1 MFDAVQMPE
10 QLSARIHQDR
20 SKGHALHPYS
30 SSSDLI
36 ISLQLI
42 LCRCDT
48 CEGNPERG
56 TAFQSK
62 H

>member
-1 MFDAVQMPE
+1 MFDAVHMPE
-10 QLSARIHQDR
+10 QLSVRILGDR
-20 SKGHALHPYS
+20 SKRHALHHYS
-30 SSSDLI
+30 SPSDLI

-48 CEGNPERG
+48 CEGNPESAG
-56 TAFQSK
+56 FQSK